1 MSFILLLVMCAA
13 CLGVDLY
20 IHHRSRDTG
29 SGEVIGHIRKGG
41 RR

>member
-20 IHHRSRDTG
+20 VHHRTRDPE
-29 SGEVIGHIRKGG
+29 SSEVIGHIRKGG